1 MLNDITITDPCILF
15 ALEREAHAFLQEF
28 RPQQRF
34 PGAPCWARF
43 CGPEWLTVLVLET
56 GVGMEKTRRA
66 LEWVLNK
73 PRLGNL
79 PYEPKVILSAGFA
92 GALTDDLQ
100 VGDLVLATEV
110 VDQEGPSCPVT
121 WPGALPPGDWKPPL
135 RRGRLLTTSLF
146 VSKPEEKQ
154 NLGERHQAL
163 AVDMESAAFAKLCRR
178 KEIPFG
184 CLRAISDAVNT
195 SISVQVM
202 TLVEDASISWRGLAM
217 LLARSPSKIREL
229 RFLAKATRM
238 ASRNLASA
246 LGELLTL
253 TLSWGS
259 EL

>member
-1 MLNDITITDPCILF
+1 MNDIAITDPCILF

-56 GVGMEKTRRA
+56 GVGTEKTRKA
-66 LEWVLNK
+66 LEWVLSRPK
-73 PRLGNL
+73 LGNL

-110 VDQEGPSCPVT
+110 IDGEGHFCPVT

-146 VSKPEEKQ
+146 VSQPEEKRR
-154 NLGERHQAL
+154 LGQRHEAL
-163 AVDMESAAFAKLCRR
+163 AVDMESAALAELCNR
-178 KEIPFG
+178 KDIPFG
-184 CLRAISDAVNT
+184 CLRAISDAVH
-195 SISVQVM
+195 SPISVQVM
-202 TLVEDASISWRGLAM
+202 TLVEGARISWIGLAM
-217 LLARSPSKIREL
+217 LLVRSPRQLWEL
-229 RFLAKATRM
+229 RRLAKDTRM
-238 ASRNLASA
+238 ASRNLAAA

-253 TLSWGS
+253 TLSWGAD
-259 EL
+259 L